1 MKSTYY
7 SLLIVFFILF
17 NISNINSKGAQKI
30 PITLKGK
37 IYAHDRYCGG
47 IHYLDNDP
55 NNPENQL
62 DFPSVNLKYV
72 FISQNGI
79 KYPFETD
86 ALGRFNIK
94 LKPQKY
100 TLYINYWGYKYPTKV
115 KNYNQPNTPCTPT
128 YMQPKFSFTLDF
140 KTTKDSMF
148 IHYINECD
156 PCLPPIP

>member
-7 SLLIVFFILF
+7 PLLIVFFILF
-17 NISNINSKGAQKI
+17 NLNNINSKENRKI
-30 PITLKGK
+30 LFSLKGK
-37 IYAHDRYCGG
+37 IYYRDQHCGG
-47 IHYLDNDP
+47 IAYNQFDP
-55 NNPENQL
+55 NNPDNRPDNL
-62 DFPSVNLKYV
+62 SVNFKYV
-72 FISQNGI
+72 FLGQNGI

-94 LKPQKY
+94 LLPQKY

-128 YMQPKFSFTLDF
+128 YMQPKFTLTLNY
-140 KTTKDSMF
+140 KNGKDSMF